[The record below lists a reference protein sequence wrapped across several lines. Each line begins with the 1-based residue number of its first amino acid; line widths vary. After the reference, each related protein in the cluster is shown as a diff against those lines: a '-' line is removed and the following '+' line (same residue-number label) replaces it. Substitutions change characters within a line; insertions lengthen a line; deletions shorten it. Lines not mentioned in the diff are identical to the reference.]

1 MAGRARVR
9 KSVAVTV
16 ERSKGGELEV
26 DVDEN
31 RKGKERLVTVCLL
44 GRIASVVLKWFGH
57 VESIKDE

>member
-1 MAGRARVR
+1 MW
-9 KSVAVTV
+9 AVTV

-26 DVDEN
+26 DVDEK

-44 GRIASVVLKWFGH
+44 GRIASVVLKWLGH